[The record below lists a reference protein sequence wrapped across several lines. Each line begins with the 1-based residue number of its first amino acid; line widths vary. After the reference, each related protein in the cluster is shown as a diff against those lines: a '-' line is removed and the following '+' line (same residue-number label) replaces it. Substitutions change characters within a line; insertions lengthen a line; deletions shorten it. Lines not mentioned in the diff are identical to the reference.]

1 MIIPRVSWSLG
12 RGERF
17 VLSLMGVVTL
27 LHRAECVSRR
37 DGLSCEFLGE
47 FVSIRTRRRTAFA
60 RRLISETSCRTDL
73 GQRWRGRLPLVGG
86 GCNFVGKHSRGRCH
100 SLTQDIL
107 EGVGEF

>member
-1 MIIPRVSWSLG
+1 MDCRSSLVISPRVACSLG
-12 RGERF
+12 RGERV

-27 LHRAECVSRR
+27 LHSAEGVSKR

-73 GQRWRGRLPLVGG
+73 GQRWRGRVPLVGG
-86 GCNFVGKHSRGRCH
+86 GVQLC
-100 SLTQDIL
+100 
-107 EGVGEF
+107 GET